1 MIHAWTRCRK
11 IPEAA
16 KRAERLLNQMQQRG
30 YKPALSTYVDMIEAL
45 IETYSSAFDANDTNH
60 FTAVQSAMAILW
72 RVNEMY
78 DAGELNRLPNVRVY
92 NGILNGVAKIA
103 TPPLN
108 SPNKSNEINFSN
120 RQYLHLVDH
129 ATRLVQNLEERAL
142 QGRIISSN
150 SANSN
155 TIAISTPNAAT

>member
-1 MIHAWTRCRK
+1 
-11 IPEAA
+11 
-16 KRAERLLNQMQQRG
+16 
-30 YKPALSTYVDMIEAL
+30 
-45 IETYSSAFDANDTNH
+45 
-60 FTAVQSAMAILW
+60 MAILC

-92 NGILNGVAKIA
+92 NGILSGVAKVV

-142 QGRIISSN
+142 QGRTSSN

-155 TIAISTPNAAT
+155 AIAISTPNTAIFTQHWYKS